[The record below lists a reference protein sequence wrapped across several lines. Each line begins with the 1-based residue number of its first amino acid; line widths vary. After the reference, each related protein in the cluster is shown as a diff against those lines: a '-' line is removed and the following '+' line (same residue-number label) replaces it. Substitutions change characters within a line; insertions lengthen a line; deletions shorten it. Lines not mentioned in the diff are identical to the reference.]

1 MKYLRNFETGEEA
14 DSFVNRFEGN
24 YGVLLSCDGFPVPL
38 IIVPLSPSDGV
49 SVTFVDTAHTHT
61 YTYVYPYE
69 PDTVLLTY
77 IRNIVS
83 EHEELQT
90 GGDYSYYIYDK
101 NENNL
106 APMKNNTLQ
115 EVGILAGDTLRCV
128 ETWR

>member
-14 DSFVNRFEGN
+14 NSFLNRFEGN
-24 YGVLLSCDGFPVPL
+24 YGVLLSCDEFPVPL

-49 SVTFVDTAHTHT
+49 SVTFETSNKET

-77 IRNIVS
+77 ISNIVS
-83 EHEELQT
+83 EHEELRT

-106 APMKNNTLQ
+106 SPMKNNTLQ
-115 EVGILAGDTLRCV
+115 EVGISAGDTLRCV
-128 ETWR
+128 ESWR